1 MTRVTIEEQ
10 DKRQQIQEM
19 DIISLS
25 KFVFRYLKEH
35 LNSDPN
41 CLDFF
46 YPVVDL
52 RNALFPTILSHEG
65 VAQNKS
71 PSDHARFC

>member
-1 MTRVTIEEQ
+1 MNRVIIKEQ

-35 LNSDPN
+35 LNSDPKN
-41 CLDFF
+41 
-46 YPVVDL
+46 
-52 RNALFPTILSHEG
+52 LF
-65 VAQNKS
+65 
-71 PSDHARFC
+71 